1 MPRRS
6 IALQLTIE
14 QTNELDRWI
23 KVGSTPQQVALRARI
38 VRRAAEGASDK
49 QIAHGLSVHPRT
61 AALWRRR
68 ARADGIGC
76 VWEVAAGRGR
86 KPKFGATV
94 VSGWIDTTLQ
104 TRPKG
109 ASHWST
115 RSLGKAVGVSKNTI
129 HRVWQDHQLKPHLTK
144 SFKLSRDPHFVE
156 KLTDVVGL
164 YLQPPKDAVVLCV
177 DEKSQIQALDR
188 TQPGLPLI
196 RGRCGTFTHEY
207 QRHGTT
213 CLFAALHVS
222 KGNVVAECYPRHRHQ
237 EFLRFLRRIE
247 AEFPPPRCLHLILDN
262 YAIHGHERVRAWL
275 QKRPRFVLHFIPT
288 SSSWLNLIERWFA
301 ELEQKTVRRGA
312 FRSVAELH
320 AAIDEFLAA
329 WNDDPLPYAWTA
341 SVERILAKVER
352 CRQRLE
358 HIKPGCTKPPQTT
371 RSLTF
376 RK

>member
-6 IALQLTIE
+6 VSPQLTVE
-14 QTNELDRWI
+14 QTSELDRWI

-38 VRRAAEGASDK
+38 VRQAATGDSDK
-49 QIAHGLSVHPRT
+49 QIAQALGVHPRT
-61 AALWRRR
+61 VALWRRR
-68 ARADGIGC
+68 VLSEGIGC
-76 VWEVAAGRGR
+76 IWEIAAGRGR
-86 KPKFGATV
+86 KPKFGATT

-104 TRPKG
+104 SKPRG

-115 RSLGKAVGVSKNTI
+115 RSLAKAVGVSKNTI
-129 HRVWQDHQLKPHLTK
+129 HRVWRDHQLKPHLTK

-156 KLTDVVGL
+156 KLTDIVGL
-164 YLQPPKDAVVLCV
+164 YLQPPNDAVVLCV

-188 TQPGLPLI
+188 TQPGLPLK
-196 RGRCGTFTHEY
+196 RGRCGTFTHDY
-207 QRHGTT
+207 KRHGTT
-213 CLFAALHVS
+213 CLFAALHVG

-247 AEFPPPRCLHLILDN
+247 TEFPPPRDLHLILDN

-275 QKRPRFVLHFIPT
+275 RKRPRFVLHFIPT

-312 FRSVAELH
+312 FRSVDELH
-320 AAIDEFLAA
+320 AAIDEFLAT
-329 WNDDPLPYAWTA
+329 WNDDPRPYTWTA
-341 SVERILAKVER
+341 SVERILAKIQR

-358 HIKPGCTKPPQTT
+358 SIHPGCTSPTQASH
-371 RSLTF
+371 SLVS
-376 RK
+376 K